1 MVRSVHFFCQK
12 FGRAKNSLYL
22 CSVKR
27 KEHTIARIAAMA
39 PWLLLLLF
47 ATYYV
52 QVNFFVHSH
61 IVNGVTVVH
70 SHMHRSTHH
79 DTDTGGH
86 SETELTIIASLNS
99 QFLLTGEMP
108 DTDVSADYQLLNTIG
123 IPQNCV
129 FVSQHTFC
137 LVPRAPP
144 AC

>member
-1 MVRSVHFFCQK
+1 M
-12 FGRAKNSLYL
+12 YL

-27 KEHTIARIAAMA
+27 NEHTITRIAAMG
-39 PWLLLLLF
+39 LLLLF

-86 SETELTIIASLNS
+86 SETELTIISSLNS
-99 QFLLTGEMP
+99 QFLLTGETP
-108 DTDVSADYQLLNTIG
+108 DTDLSADYQLLNTIG
-123 IPQNCV
+123 IQQNCI
-129 FVSQHTFC
+129 FLSQHTFC

>member
-1 MVRSVHFFCQK
+1 M
-12 FGRAKNSLYL
+12 YL

-27 KEHTIARIAAMA
+27 KEHTIARIAAMG
-39 PWLLLLLF
+39 LLLLF

-86 SETELTIIASLNS
+86 STKELTIIASLNS
-99 QFLLTGEMP
+99 QFLLTGETP
-108 DTDVSADYQLLNTIG
+108 DTDLSADYQLLNTIG
-123 IPQNCV
+123 IQQNCV

>member
-1 MVRSVHFFCQK
+1 M
-12 FGRAKNSLYL
+12 G
-22 CSVKR
+22 
-27 KEHTIARIAAMA
+27 
-39 PWLLLLLF
+39 LLLLF

-123 IPQNCV
+123 IQQNCI

>member
-1 MVRSVHFFCQK
+1 M
-12 FGRAKNSLYL
+12 YL

-27 KEHTIARIAAMA
+27 KEHTIARIAAMV
-39 PWLLLLLF
+39 LLLLF
-47 ATYYV
+47 STYYV

-86 SETELTIIASLNS
+86 STKELTIIASLNS

-108 DTDVSADYQLLNTIG
+108 DTDLSADYQLLNTIG
-123 IPQNCV
+123 IQQNCV

-137 LVPRAPP
+137 LVLRAPP

>member
-1 MVRSVHFFCQK
+1 MV
-12 FGRAKNSLYL
+12 
-22 CSVKR
+22 
-27 KEHTIARIAAMA
+27 
-39 PWLLLLLF
+39 LLLLF

-99 QFLLTGEMP
+99 QFLLTGETP
-108 DTDVSADYQLLNTIG
+108 DTDLSADYQLLNTIG
-123 IPQNCV
+123 IQQNCV

>member
-1 MVRSVHFFCQK
+1 M
-12 FGRAKNSLYL
+12 G
-22 CSVKR
+22 
-27 KEHTIARIAAMA
+27 
-39 PWLLLLLF
+39 LLLLF

-61 IVNGVTVVH
+61 IVNGVTIVH
-70 SHMHRSTHH
+70 SHMHRSSHQ

-86 SETELTIIASLNS
+86 STKELTIISSLNS

-108 DTDVSADYQLLNTIG
+108 DTDVSADYQLLNIIG
-123 IPQNCV
+123 VAQDCV

>member
-1 MVRSVHFFCQK
+1 MV
-12 FGRAKNSLYL
+12 
-22 CSVKR
+22 
-27 KEHTIARIAAMA
+27 
-39 PWLLLLLF
+39 LLLLF

-108 DTDVSADYQLLNTIG
+108 DTDLSADYQLLNTIG
-123 IPQNCV
+123 IQQNCI
-129 FVSQHTFC
+129 FVTQHTFC

>member
-1 MVRSVHFFCQK
+1 M
-12 FGRAKNSLYL
+12 YL
-22 CSVKR
+22 CSVKC
-27 KEHTIARIAAMA
+27 KEHTIARIAAMV
-39 PWLLLLLF
+39 LLLLF

-108 DTDVSADYQLLNTIG
+108 DTDLSADYHLIYTIG
-123 IPQNCV
+123 VAQNCV

>member
-1 MVRSVHFFCQK
+1 MRILFLIFCYFK
-12 FGRAKNSLYL
+12 KKLYL
-22 CSVKR
+22 CNVKKSR
-27 KEHTIARIAAMA
+27 HIIARTAAMV
-39 PWLLLLLF
+39 LLLLF

-70 SHMHRSTHH
+70 SHMHRSSHH

-86 SETELTIIASLNS
+86 DSTELTLIATLNS
-99 QFLLTGEMP
+99 QFLFTGEMP
-108 DTDVSADYQLLNTIG
+108 DTDLSADYQLLNTIG
-123 IPQNCV
+123 IQQNCV
-129 FVSQHTFC
+129 FVTQHTFC

>member
-1 MVRSVHFFCQK
+1 M
-12 FGRAKNSLYL
+12 YL

-27 KEHTIARIAAMA
+27 KEHTIARIAAMG
-39 PWLLLLLF
+39 LLLLF

-61 IVNGVTVVH
+61 IVNGVTIVH
-70 SHMHRSTHH
+70 SHMHRSSHH

-86 SETELTIIASLNS
+86 DSTELTLIATLNS

-108 DTDVSADYQLLNTIG
+108 DTDLSADYQLLNTIG
-123 IPQNCV
+123 IQQNCV
-129 FVSQHTFC
+129 FVTQHTFC

>member
-1 MVRSVHFFCQK
+1 M
-12 FGRAKNSLYL
+12 G
-22 CSVKR
+22 
-27 KEHTIARIAAMA
+27 
-39 PWLLLLLF
+39 LLLLF
-47 ATYYV
+47 ATYFV

-108 DTDVSADYQLLNTIG
+108 DTDLSADYQLLNTIG
-123 IPQNCV
+123 IQQNCI
-129 FVSQHTFC
+129 FVSQHTVC

>member
-1 MVRSVHFFCQK
+1 MV
-12 FGRAKNSLYL
+12 
-22 CSVKR
+22 
-27 KEHTIARIAAMA
+27 
-39 PWLLLLLF
+39 LLLLF
-47 ATYYV
+47 STYYV

-61 IVNGVTVVH
+61 IVNGVTIVH
-70 SHMHRSTHH
+70 SHLHRSTHH

-108 DTDVSADYQLLNTIG
+108 DTDLSADYQLLNTIG

>member
-1 MVRSVHFFCQK
+1 M
-12 FGRAKNSLYL
+12 G
-22 CSVKR
+22 
-27 KEHTIARIAAMA
+27 
-39 PWLLLLLF
+39 LLLLF

-108 DTDVSADYQLLNTIG
+108 DTDISADYQLLNTIG
-123 IPQNCV
+123 IQQNCILSALYRV
-129 FVSQHTFC
+129 LPRHADAFVSPKIISFFTGC
-137 LVPRAPP
+137 
-144 AC
+144 ACVYAI

>member
-1 MVRSVHFFCQK
+1 MV
-12 FGRAKNSLYL
+12 
-22 CSVKR
+22 
-27 KEHTIARIAAMA
+27 
-39 PWLLLLLF
+39 LLLLF

-61 IVNGVTVVH
+61 IVNGVTIVH

-108 DTDVSADYQLLNTIG
+108 DTDLSADYHLIYTIG
-123 IPQNCV
+123 VAQNCV

>member
-1 MVRSVHFFCQK
+1 M
-12 FGRAKNSLYL
+12 YL

-27 KEHTIARIAAMA
+27 KEHTIARIAAMV
-39 PWLLLLLF
+39 LLLLF

-86 SETELTIIASLNS
+86 STKELTIISSLNS

-108 DTDVSADYQLLNTIG
+108 DTDLSADYQLLNTIG
-123 IPQNCV
+123 IQQNCV
-129 FVSQHTFC
+129 FVTQHTFC